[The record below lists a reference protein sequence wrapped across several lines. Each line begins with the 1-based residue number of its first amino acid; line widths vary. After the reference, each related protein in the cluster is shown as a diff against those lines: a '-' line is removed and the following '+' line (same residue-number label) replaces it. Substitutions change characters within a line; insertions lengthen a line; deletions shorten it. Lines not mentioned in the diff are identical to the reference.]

1 MKRTETINQVNLGII
16 GGSGFYE
23 PGMLSDVY
31 EKEVP
36 TPYGAITPL
45 VGKLANGLE
54 AAFLARHGREHSILP
69 HQINYRANLWGLS
82 ALGVKR
88 IIATTAVGSLDESL
102 APGMLVIIDQF
113 LDFTKQRT
121 LTFYDKG
128 DVHKAH
134 IDVTE
139 PYCPD
144 LRELLVKAA
153 LNCNIP
159 VRPEGCYVCSEGP
172 RYETKAEVRMYRM
185 LGGTVAGMTGVPEVT
200 LARELGIC
208 YANISAV
215 TNFGAGISPTPLK
228 HSEVVQI
235 MAENQAKIRTLIT
248 ECLLGALERFDCG
261 CGGEGMK
268 TINK

>member
-1 MKRTETINQVNLGII
+1 MKQAENSNKINLGII

-23 PGMLSDVY
+23 PGMLNDVY
-31 EKEVP
+31 EKEVE
-36 TPYGAITPL
+36 TPYGIITPL

-54 AAFLARHGREHSILP
+54 VAFLARHGREHSRLP
-69 HQINYRANLWGLS
+69 HQINYRANLWGLK

-102 APGMLVIIDQF
+102 VPGTLVIIDQF
-113 LDFTKQRT
+113 MDFTKQRP
-121 LTFYDKG
+121 LTFYEDG

-144 LRELLVKAA
+144 LRELLNKAA
-153 LNCNIP
+153 IKCNI
-159 VRPEGCYVCSEGP
+159 RARFGGCYVCAEGP
-172 RYETKAEVRMYRM
+172 RYETKAEVRMFQM
-185 LGGTVAGMTGVPEVT
+185 LGGTVVGMTGVPEVV

-208 YANISAV
+208 YANISAI
-215 TNFGAGISPTPLK
+215 TNWAAGIARTTLK

-235 MAENQAKIRTLIT
+235 MAENQAKIRELIT
-248 ECLLGALERFDCG
+248 ECLMGALDRFG
-261 CGGEGMK
+261 CNCRHEE
-268 TINK
+268 